1 MTRQRYDLYLNTPA
15 LGMAQAADVV
25 LVEEGS
31 ALQQVGFRYRAE
43 YVSNSGAFAIDPVQL
58 PLNEGE
64 VQLACRGGAPAFID
78 DYMPDA
84 WGRKV
89 LAKLALYRD
98 RRELNANSVI
108 DTLAMFGSSRIGAIS
123 LVTQGETPQFDNG
136 HELAVLARAEQ
147 AAQQIDS
154 VDFDTVDIDEMSLLY
169 LANAGTG
176 VGGARPKALLFDE
189 QGCYLAK
196 FNRRSQDEYNNAR
209 VELACLQMAQ
219 AAGLIMHDGRIV
231 QGINGREVLL
241 LDRFDI
247 AEDGRHHLI
256 TANGLLKEPASQQ
269 DPGRTFRYDDV
280 CEILCKYS
288 ATIEQDLKQLLRLM
302 LFNRAI
308 NNTDDHER
316 NFSLIHRGDGY
327 RLSPAYD
334 LVPSL
339 VTGAYHAAGFGLK
352 PYPPRPSEARSLG
365 KLFGLPKPVVASIAE
380 EVRTA
385 VQAWPRFAEQAGVED
400 QEAAKLSR
408 CFHP

>member
-1 MTRQRYDLYLNTPA
+1 M
-15 LGMAQAADVV
+15 
-25 LVEEGS
+25 
-31 ALQQVGFRYRAE
+31 
-43 YVSNSGAFAIDPVQL
+43 
-58 PLNEGE
+58 
-64 VQLACRGGAPAFID
+64 
-78 DYMPDA
+78 
-84 WGRKV
+84 
-89 LAKLALYRD
+89 
-98 RRELNANSVI
+98 RELNANSVI

-154 VDFDTVDIDEMSLLY
+154 VDFDTVDIDEMGMLY
-169 LANAGTG
+169 LASAGTG

-269 DPGRTFRYDDV
+269 DPGRTFRYG
-280 CEILCKYS
+280 
-288 ATIEQDLKQLLRLM
+288 TTGKQ
-302 LFNRAI
+302 
-308 NNTDDHER
+308 
-316 NFSLIHRGDGY
+316 
-327 RLSPAYD
+327 
-334 LVPSL
+334 
-339 VTGAYHAAGFGLK
+339 K
-352 PYPPRPSEARSLG
+352 P
-365 KLFGLPKPVVASIAE
+365 I
-380 EVRTA
+380 T
-385 VQAWPRFAEQAGVED
+385 
-400 QEAAKLSR
+400 
-408 CFHP
+408 